1 MSEPDP
7 APAPPRQA
15 PIVAALGFT
24 QILAFG
30 TTIYLPTVLAKPM
43 AADTGWP
50 LTWVVGGLSIGML
63 AAGVVSPWVG
73 RRIQQHGG
81 RLVMAASSLLLA
93 AGLALLAA
101 APSLAVYYAGW
112 LLIGL
117 GMGSGL
123 YDAAFAALGRL
134 YGQAAR
140 GAITTLTLYGGFA
153 STICWPFSAY
163 MAESFGW
170 RAACL
175 VYAGLHLLVAFP
187 LHLLMLPPDVAA
199 ASPTAAA
206 REGGTAG
213 KTLSPSQRRSFLI
226 LLVITTAGSLAAGVV
241 SVHVIT
247 LLEAREVA
255 FATAVA
261 LAALIGPSQVGARF
275 VEMAFGRHY
284 HPIITLI
291 AATGL
296 VAAGLGLVLIGAP
309 LLALGLILYGGGN
322 GIWSIARGTVP
333 LALFGPSRYG
343 VVIGRLALPALL
355 AQAAAAPLSTILIAR
370 LGAEATIAALAGLA
384 LLNVG
389 LAVILWLRGYHRG
402 TPDGA

>member
-1 MSEPDP
+1 MPDPDP
-7 APAPPRQA
+7 APIPHRQA
-15 PIVAALGFT
+15 LIVAALGFT

-30 TTIYLPTVLAKPM
+30 TTLYLPTVLAKPV

-50 LTWVVGGLSIGML
+50 LTWVVGGLSMGML
-63 AAGVVSPWVG
+63 AASAVSPWVG

-93 AGLALLAA
+93 AGLALQAA
-101 APSLAVYYAGW
+101 APSLPVYHVAW
-112 LLIGL
+112 LVTGL

-123 YDAAFAALGRL
+123 YDAAFASLGRI
-134 YGQAAR
+134 YGEAAR

-170 RAACL
+170 REACL
-175 VYAGLHLLVAFP
+175 VYAGFHLLAAFP
-187 LHLLMLPPDVAA
+187 LHLLMLPSVPGSAGTRAA
-199 ASPTAAA
+199 ASAGEAGSTAL
-206 REGGTAG
+206 T
-213 KTLSPSQRRSFLI
+213 PSQRRNFLI
-226 LLVITTAGSLAAGVV
+226 LLAITTTGSMAAGVV

-275 VEMAFGRHY
+275 VEMAFGRRY
-284 HPIITLI
+284 HPIFTLLT
-291 AATGL
+291 ATGL
-296 VAAGLGLVLIGAP
+296 VAAGLAMLLVGAP
-309 LLALGLILYGGGN
+309 MLALGLVLYGGGN

-333 LALFGPSRYG
+333 LALFGRSRYG
-343 VVIGRLALPALL
+343 IVIGRLALPSLL
-355 AQAAAAPLSTILIAR
+355 VQAAAAPLGTIMIAR
-370 LGAEATIAALAGLA
+370 FGAEATIAVLAGLA

-389 LAVILWLRGYHRG
+389 LAAMLWLSARGPSAPEGR
-402 TPDGA
+402 